1 MNIRT
6 PKRSPAKRSL
16 PRPRRQRL
24 LRCIEGR
31 GGPLRASLLLLA
43 ASGLIAQDPPPQTT
57 IRTTV
62 DEVVLDVIVRDKK
75 GKPIKDLTADDVVV
89 LDNGVRQK
97 ITGFRL
103 VEGQEA
109 IDKGQKVA
117 LDPMRQLRLVTLCF
131 ERLDEDP
138 RRIARQGA
146 LDLIKDPAPNVFY
159 SVVTVDTQLF
169 PLQQFTR
176 DREALKTAI
185 EKATS
190 GKYAIFATEAAQLK
204 AALDKTIAQA
214 PQTAIQPGQVN
225 DRTGPGADTSSIGS
239 AAVEAKLAQVMR
251 DMTSFDQAMA
261 GAESTRRSI
270 FSLLS
275 LVRGQ
280 ATLPGRKT
288 ILYFSAGMGVPPHLD
303 VPFRSLIST
312 ANRNNVSFYVIDS
325 RGVMTARR
333 NEQAARAMLEA
344 ARTSAEDVTRQDGYV
359 SKDAIQSSDKAETSM
374 RQNDQLAL
382 RDLSE
387 STGGFLMAD
396 SNDLRRPL
404 RQVSEEVNSYYEI
417 SYNPGI
423 EHYDGTFRK
432 TEVTINRK
440 DLVVHA
446 RNGYF
451 ALPPD
456 LRGAPLLPYELPLLK
471 ALDSKPLPR
480 ELDFRA
486 SAVRFE
492 SGADAVNHELVL
504 DVPLGQLQLAEDAVA
519 QTYKARL
526 SAVALVKNAQGE
538 VVQKFSRDL
547 PLAGSAAQ
555 IPQLKAGHFIYKEHL
570 KLPPGRY
577 TVETAVIDQESGK
590 IAAKKAALVAPAR
603 TGGVA
608 LSSLSVV
615 RSYQANVP
623 GPDANDPFVYQG
635 GRVTPALNPVIHTV
649 PGAQLSIFFVV
660 YPDPSSAE
668 KPQAIM
674 EYVLDGKS
682 IGRGE
687 VPLPEPDA
695 NGRIPYVMSAPA
707 ENLPHGTYEIRLR
720 VKQGQSAAEERAFV
734 TVEK

>member
-1 MNIRT
+1 MITRT
-6 PKRSPAKRSL
+6 SL
-16 PRPRRQRL
+16 V
-24 LRCIEGR
+24 
-31 GGPLRASLLLLA
+31 LLA
-43 ASGLIAQDPPPQTT
+43 ATGLIAQDPPPETT

-75 GKPIKDLTADDVVV
+75 GKPIKDLTAADVVII
-89 LDNGVRQK
+89 DNGVRQK

-109 IDKGQKVA
+109 IDNGQKIA
-117 LDPMRQLRLVTLCF
+117 LDPLRQLRLVTLCF
-131 ERLDEDP
+131 ERLDEDA

-169 PLQQFTR
+169 GLQEFTR
-176 DREALKTAI
+176 DRAALKTAI

-204 AALDKTIAQA
+204 ANLDKTIAQA
-214 PQTAIQPGQVN
+214 PQSAIQPGQVV
-225 DRTGPGADTSSIGS
+225 DQMGPGADTSSIGT

-251 DMTSFDQAMA
+251 DMVAFDQAVA
-261 GAESTRRSI
+261 VTESTRRSI

-280 ATLPGRKT
+280 SGLPGRKT
-288 ILYFSAGMGVPPHLD
+288 VLYFSAGMGVPPHLD

-325 RGVMTARR
+325 RGVMTGRR
-333 NEQAARAMLEA
+333 NEAAVRAMLEA
-344 ARTSAEDVTRQDGYV
+344 ARASAEDVTRQDGNV
-359 SKDAIQSSDKAETSM
+359 SKDAIRSSDTAETSM

-387 STGGFLMAD
+387 STGGFFMAD

-423 EHYDGTFRK
+423 ENYDGSFRK
-432 TEVTINRK
+432 TEVSVDRK
-440 DLVVHA
+440 DLVLHT

-451 ALPPD
+451 ALPAD
-456 LRGAPLLPYELPLLK
+456 LRGPALLPYEVPLLK
-471 ALDSKPLPR
+471 ALDSKPIPR
-480 ELDFRA
+480 DLDFRA
-486 SAVRFE
+486 AALRFE
-492 SGADAVNHELVL
+492 AGPDSVKHELVI
-504 DVPLGQLQLAEDAVA
+504 DVPLGELQLAEEAEG
-519 QTYKARL
+519 YKARL
-526 SAVALVKNAQGE
+526 SVVALVKDIKGE
-538 VVQKFSRDL
+538 VVRKFSRDL
-547 PLAGSAAQ
+547 PLAGPATQ
-555 IPQLKAGHFIYKEHL
+555 IPQLKAGHFVYKEHL
-570 KLPPGRY
+570 TLPPGRY
-577 TVETAVIDQESGK
+577 TLESAVIDHESGK
-590 IAAKKAALVAPAR
+590 IGAKKVALVAPAHN
-603 TGGVA
+603 GGVG
-608 LSSLSVV
+608 LSNLSVV
-615 RSYQANVP
+615 RSYQANTES
-623 GPDANDPFVYQG
+623 PDREDPFHYQG

-649 PGAQLSIFFVV
+649 PGAQLSIFFIV
-660 YPDPSSAE
+660 YPDRASTE

-674 EYVLDGKS
+674 EYVLDGKP

-695 NGRIPYVMSAPA
+695 DGKIAYVMSAPA
-707 ENLPHGTYEIRLR
+707 EKLPHGTYEIRLL
-720 VKQGQSAAEERAFV
+720 VKQGKAAAEERAFV
-734 TVEK
+734 TVEQ

>member
-1 MNIRT
+1 MSIRT
-6 PKRSPAKRSL
+6 N
-16 PRPRRQRL
+16 L
-24 LRCIEGR
+24 LF
-31 GGPLRASLLLLA
+31 LA
-43 ASGLIAQDPPPQTT
+43 ASGLLAQDPPPQAT

-75 GKPIKDLTADDVVV
+75 GRPVKDLTADDVLV

-117 LDPMRQLRLVTLCF
+117 LDPLRQLRLVTLCF
-131 ERLDEDP
+131 ERLDEDS

-159 SVVTVDTQLF
+159 SVVTIDTQLF
-169 PLQQFTR
+169 GLQEFTR
-176 DREALKTAI
+176 DREALKKAI

-190 GKYAIFATEAAQLK
+190 GKYAIFASEAAQLR
-204 AALDKTIAQA
+204 AALDRTIAQTPQSSVQRGQIVDA
-214 PQTAIQPGQVN
+214 PPG
-225 DRTGPGADTSSIGS
+225 DTSSIGA
-239 AAVEAKLAQVMR
+239 AAVQAKLAQVMR
-251 DMTSFDQAMA
+251 DMVSFDQAIA
-261 GAESTRRSI
+261 QNESTRRSI

-325 RGVMTARR
+325 RGVLTQQR
-333 NEQAARAMLEA
+333 NEQATRAMLEA

-359 SKDAIQSSDKAETSM
+359 SKEAIQASDKAETSM

-382 RDLSE
+382 RDLAE

-404 RQVSEEVNSYYEI
+404 RQVNEEVNSYYEI

-423 EHYDGTFRK
+423 ENYDGSFRK
-432 TEVTINRK
+432 TEVTVDRK
-440 DLVVHA
+440 DLVLHT

-456 LRGAPLLPYELPLLK
+456 VRGASLLPYEVPLLK

-480 ELDFRA
+480 AIDFRA
-486 SAVRFE
+486 SAIRFE
-492 SGADAVNHELVL
+492 SGPESVNHELVL
-504 DVPLGQLQLAEDAVA
+504 DVPLGELQVAEDTAKQA
-519 QTYKARL
+519 YKARL
-526 SAVALVKNAQGE
+526 SAVVLVKNSQGE
-538 VVQKFSRDL
+538 VVQKFTRDL
-547 PLAGSAAQ
+547 PLAGPASQ

-570 KLPPGRY
+570 KLAPGRY
-577 TVETAVIDQESGK
+577 TLESAVIDHESGK
-590 IAAKKAALVAPAR
+590 IGAKKAALVAPAR
-603 TGGVA
+603 HGGIG

-615 RSYQANVP
+615 RSYQANAP
-623 GPDANDPFVYQG
+623 SPDAADPFVYQG

-649 PGAQLSIFFVV
+649 PGAQLSIFFIV
-660 YPDPSSAE
+660 YPDPASSE

-674 EYVLDGKS
+674 EYILDGKS

-707 ENLPHGTYEIRLR
+707 NNLPHGAYEVRLV
-720 VKQGQSAAEERAFV
+720 VKQGKSVAEERAFV

>member
-1 MNIRT
+1 MTTRT
-6 PKRSPAKRSL
+6 SF
-16 PRPRRQRL
+16 
-24 LRCIEGR
+24 
-31 GGPLRASLLLLA
+31 LLLA
-43 ASGLIAQDPPPQTT
+43 ATGLIAQDPPPQTT

-75 GKPIKDLTADDVVV
+75 GKPIKDLTAGEVQV

-146 LDLIKDPAPNVFY
+146 LDLIKDPAPNVYY
-159 SVVTVDTQLF
+159 SVVTIDTQLF
-169 PLQQFTR
+169 GLQGFTR
-176 DREALKTAI
+176 DREALKAAI

-190 GKYAIFATEAAQLK
+190 GKYAIFASEAARVRTE
-204 AALDKTIAQA
+204 LDRTIAQA
-214 PQTAIQPGQVN
+214 PQAPTQPG
-225 DRTGPGADTSSIGS
+225 PGVDTSTIGS
-239 AAVEAKLAQVMR
+239 AAVDAKLASVMR
-251 DMTSFDQAMA
+251 DMVSFDQAIA
-261 GAESTRRSI
+261 QTESTRRSI

-280 ATLPGRKT
+280 AALPGRKT
-288 ILYFSAGMGVPPHLD
+288 VLYFSAGMGVPPHLD

-325 RGVMTARR
+325 RGVLTQQR
-333 NEQAARAMLEA
+333 NEQATRAMLEA

-404 RQVSEEVNSYYEI
+404 RQVNEEVNSYYEI

-423 EHYDGTFRK
+423 EKYDGSFRK
-432 TEVTINRK
+432 TEVTVDRK
-440 DLVVHA
+440 DLVLHA

-456 LRGAPLLPYELPLLK
+456 LRGVSLLPYEVPLLK
-471 ALDSKPLPR
+471 ALDLKPLPR
-480 ELDFRA
+480 DVEYRA

-492 SGADAVNHELVL
+492 PAVDSINHEFVM
-504 DVPLGQLQLAEDAVA
+504 DVPLGELQLAQDAAA
-519 QTYKARL
+519 QSYKARL

-538 VVQKFSRDL
+538 VVQKFTRDL
-547 PLAGSAAQ
+547 PLAGPAAQ
-555 IPQLKAGHFIYKEHL
+555 VPQLKAGHFIYKEHL

-577 TVETAVIDQESGK
+577 TLETAVIDQESGK
-590 IAAKKAALVAPAR
+590 IGAKKAAIVVPAR
-603 TGGVA
+603 SGGIG

-615 RSYQANVP
+615 RSYQDNAP
-623 GPDANDPFVYQG
+623 SPDPADPFVYQG

-660 YPDPSSAE
+660 YPDRTSPE

-674 EYVLDGKS
+674 EYILDGKP

-687 VPLPEPDA
+687 VPLPDPDA

-707 ENLPHGTYEIRLR
+707 EKMPHGTYEIRLI
-720 VKQGQSAAEERAFV
+720 VKQGKTVAEERAFV